1 MTTPY
6 AELYDLEARTARVL
20 DMSDPNGGGDFVEVV
35 AVLSSGSTLRL
46 SMSHSTL
53 ASVAHDAVDIAL
65 SRYQKHL
72 RGRAE

>member
-53 ASVAHDAVDIAL
+53 ASVAREAVDIAL

-72 RGRAE
+72 HRRVE